1 VLGRESNPST
11 VKQVTIVSKD
21 VPRGDI
27 FKTLWLNDESS
38 ANIIPVE
45 EEVTKYGDKVPLL

>member
-38 ANIIPVE
+38 ANKLPVE
-45 EEVTKYGDKVPLL
+45 EEVTK